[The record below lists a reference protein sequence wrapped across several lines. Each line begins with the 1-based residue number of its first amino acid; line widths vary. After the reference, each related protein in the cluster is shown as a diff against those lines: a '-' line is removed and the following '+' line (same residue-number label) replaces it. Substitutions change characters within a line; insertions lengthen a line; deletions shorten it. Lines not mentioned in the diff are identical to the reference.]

1 VKVYWQL
8 GEYSFLYK
16 INLQNW
22 RSVKVDENKS
32 YNNETGECMNNND
45 YKESTEIKEL
55 IMKAIQDPD
64 FKQLL
69 IHDPDKAFE
78 NFNLTDVQKQLI
90 KTLSEEDINKLTV
103 ENLEEYF
110 SADAAVY
117 TPDIDADMQI
127 DEAEEDDI

>member
-1 VKVYWQL
+1 M
-8 GEYSFLYK
+8 
-16 INLQNW
+16 
-22 RSVKVDENKS
+22 DENKS